1 MSSAHHDQLLGT
13 HLHSVFGELDEAAL
27 ALLREHLR
35 WVEVAGGQ
43 TLIEQG
49 EPGDSL
55 YLIVSGRLRAYV
67 RRADRSQRMVREMAR
82 GEIIGEIAMYADEPR
97 SATVVAIRDSV
108 LVRLDKA
115 PFRRLIALSPQV
127 SLALTR
133 QIVHRLK
140 TEHEPSRFA
149 APVTIGVFAVSA
161 AVDIAGFAKQVAAA
175 LAGAGRVCIVDST
188 DASLGSAAGSGG
200 EALAVAHQSGAAM
213 ALRLDEIE
221 AHHDFVLL
229 VADPTPTAWTHL
241 CARHSDELL
250 LLAQANETP
259 QLHAVETQCI
269 VSRPPRTEAAELLVL
284 LHPTHAA
291 CASGTEAWLARRP
304 LAGHLH
310 VRQGVAADHARV
322 ARVLSRSATGLV
334 LAGGGARGFAHFG
347 VLRALQEAGI
357 EVDFVGGTS
366 MGSVMGAL
374 VASDKPLPAMLQIA
388 RHAFR
393 RNPTGDFNLL
403 PLISLIK
410 GRRLRQTV
418 RQAVVDVLGSP
429 TAGIEDL
436 WKPFF
441 CIATNY
447 SQAREQT
454 LQRGPLERALL
465 ASTAIPGAL
474 PPVVMGG
481 DLLCDGG
488 TFNNFPVDVMR
499 GLRGVGTVI
508 GVDLSTQRPKPL
520 TFDEVPGTWALL
532 RDRLRPR
539 SRRRYRLPSLAAY
552 LMNVTILYSVSRHA
566 ESQRAADIVFNPP
579 LYRVGLLQW
588 SRFDS
593 IVEQGYAHAKEVLA
607 RPEVAARLGLRPD
620 GAAGAALLQQGVHT

>member
-1 MSSAHHDQLLGT
+1 MSSAHHDQLLGA
-13 HLHSVFGELDEAAL
+13 HLRSVFGELDAAAL

-67 RRADRSQRMVREMAR
+67 RRADNSQRMVREMAR
-82 GEIIGEIAMYADEPR
+82 GEIIGEIAMYANEPR

-108 LVRLDKA
+108 LVRLDKE
-115 PFRRLIALSPQV
+115 PFDRLIALSPQV

-161 AVDIAGFAKQVAAA
+161 AVDPADFASQVAAA
-175 LAGAGRVCIVDST
+175 LAKAGRVCIVDST
-188 DASLGSAAGSGG
+188 QASAGLAATN
-200 EALAVAHQSGAAM
+200 ETGATM

-221 AHHDFVLL
+221 ATHDFVLL
-229 VADPTPTAWTHL
+229 VADRAPSAWTHL

-250 LLAQANETP
+250 LLAQAGETP
-259 QLHAVETQCI
+259 QLHAVELQCI
-269 VSRPPRTEAAELLVL
+269 ARRPPRTEAAELLVL
-284 LHPTHAA
+284 LHPADAA
-291 CASGTEAWLARRP
+291 HPVGTEAWLARRP

-310 VRQGVAADHARV
+310 VRSGVAGDHARV
-322 ARVLSRSATGLV
+322 ARVLSRSAVGLV

-347 VLRALQEAGI
+347 VLRALQESGI

-374 VASDKPLPAMLQIA
+374 VASDKPLPAMLKIA
-388 RHAFR
+388 RQAFR

-410 GRRLRQTV
+410 GRRLRQTL
-418 RQAVVDVLGSP
+418 RAAVVELLGSP
-429 TAGIEDL
+429 AASIEDL

-447 SQAREQT
+447 SQAQEMT
-454 LQRGPLERALL
+454 LQHGTLEKALL

-474 PPVVMGG
+474 PPVVLGG

-488 TFNNFPVDVMR
+488 AFNNFPVDVMR

-508 GVDLSTQRPKPL
+508 GVDLGSQRPQPL
-520 TFDEVPGTWALL
+520 TFDEVPGTWTLL

-552 LMNVTILYSVSRHA
+552 LMNVTILYSTSRRA

-579 LYRVGLLQW
+579 LSRVGLLHW
-588 SRFDS
+588 SSFDS
-593 IVEQGYAHAKEVLA
+593 IVEQGYAHAKDVLA
-607 RPEVAARLGLRPD
+607 RPEVAAKLK
-620 GAAGAALLQQGVHT
+620 LQGG

>member
-13 HLHSVFGELDEAAL
+13 HLHSVFGELDAAAL

-67 RRADRSQRMVREMAR
+67 RRADNSQRMVREMAR

-108 LVRLDKA
+108 LVRLDKE

-161 AVDIAGFAKQVAAA
+161 AVDAAHFTRQVAAA
-175 LAGAGRVCIVDST
+175 LAKAGRVCIVDS
-188 DASLGSAAGSGG
+188 AQAGAGLAATS
-200 EALAVAHQSGAAM
+200 ETGATM

-221 AHHDFVLL
+221 ANHDFVLL
-229 VADPTPTAWTHL
+229 VADPTPSAWTHL

-250 LLAQANETP
+250 LLAQANEPP
-259 QLHAVETQCI
+259 QLHAVELQCI

-284 LHPTHAA
+284 LHPADAA
-291 CASGTEAWLARRP
+291 HPVATEAWLARRP

-310 VRQGVAADHARV
+310 VRSGAAADHARV
-322 ARVLSRSATGLV
+322 ARVLSRSAVGLV

-347 VLRALQEAGI
+347 VLRALQESGI

-374 VASDKPLPAMLQIA
+374 VASDKPLPAMLKIA

-393 RNPTGDFNLL
+393 RNPTGDFNIL

-418 RQAVVDVLGSP
+418 REAVVELLGSP
-429 TAGIEDL
+429 AAGIEDL

-447 SQAREQT
+447 SQAHELT
-454 LQRGPLERALL
+454 LQRGTLQKALL

-508 GVDLSTQRPKPL
+508 GVDLGSQRPKPL

-532 RDRLRPR
+532 RDRLRPHN
-539 SRRRYRLPSLAAY
+539 RRRYRLPSLAAY
-552 LMNVTILYSVSRHA
+552 LMNVTILYSISRRA

-588 SRFDS
+588 GRFDS
-593 IVEQGYAHAKEVLA
+593 IVEQGYTHAKEVLA
-607 RPEVAARLGLRPD
+607 RPEIAARLKRD
-620 GAAGAALLQQGVHT
+620 GG